1 MYMKKILVNIRVPN
15 LEKGY
20 DVWISDA
27 DTIADVK
34 LLISAAISELE
45 PQMYFL
51 DSECVLASIE
61 RNLVFQ
67 NDKSVEDMGIQMGE
81 QLLLI

>member
-15 LEKGY
+15 LEKSY

-45 PQMYFL
+45 PQKYFL
-51 DSECVLASIE
+51 DPECVLASIE

>member
-45 PQMYFL
+45 HQMYFL
-51 DSECVLASIE
+51 DPECVLASIE

>member
-15 LEKGY
+15 LEKSY

-45 PQMYFL
+45 PQSTFW
-51 DSECVLASIE
+51 I
-61 RNLVFQ
+61 RNVFWQ
-67 NDKSVEDMGIQMGE
+67 V
-81 QLLLI
+81 

>member
-20 DVWISDA
+20 DVWISGA

-45 PQMYFL
+45 PQKYFL
-51 DSECVLASIE
+51 DPECVLASME